1 MPRRSRIPK
10 PRTQHHAL
18 CCQNIDEPRS
28 PQQIVLGLAIAGIT
42 VTAVLLTLYGY
53 AAWNT
58 VMRRYLDH
66 VSFRLLVYALLAQSQ
81 LVFGILVMINTMT
94 EHPGW
99 QCDLQSFVEQLSLM
113 VSAGMF
119 FCMALNLQ
127 WSVDSTCWFS
137 STDPAERT
145 RWLIGTQT
153 FWDPS
158 RLLGGIQRVPD
169 NPRGIS
175 LFMRCT
181 LPPLYGGETL
191 SMMHRKLDTRHL
203 HVDTEFSTTHT
214 SEASRRAG
222 STILRCRNII
232 LRIGL
237 YPFVS
242 CLLNI
247 SSAVIFLHEQNKLGW
262 PFIITEIVIYA
273 GRPLIYRLLAATDP
287 SFIRAL
293 HALHHP
299 ESEFETETHNTRHSA
314 QWAVPSVCLSTVII
328 KMPPDE
334 SVLGEF
340 EKEAWREQSQ
350 ITASTSTLGAEAHRV
365 RGQVTTATNTA
376 LNQGVLVH

>member
-1 MPRRSRIPK
+1 
-10 PRTQHHAL
+10 
-18 CCQNIDEPRS
+18 
-28 PQQIVLGLAIAGIT
+28 
-42 VTAVLLTLYGY
+42 
-53 AAWNT
+53 
-58 VMRRYLDH
+58 
-66 VSFRLLVYALLAQSQ
+66 
-81 LVFGILVMINTMT
+81 MT

-153 FWDPS
+153 FWI
-158 RLLGGIQRVPD
+158 LLA
-169 NPRGIS
+169 S
-175 LFMRCT
+175 L
-181 LPPLYGGETL
+181 GEFSAFL
-191 SMMHRKLDTRHL
+191 IILGHLVVYELDTRHL

-214 SEASRRAG
+214 SEASRCAG

-287 SFIRAL
+287 PFMMSPYSFIRAL

-328 KMPPDE
+328 EMPPDK

-365 RGQVTTATNTA
+365 RGQVMTATNTA
-376 LNQGVLVH
+376 LNQGVLVIDIAARSRPKVDDEQCLQDHSAPGVTLQ